1 MRVWTT
7 NRPGGWNSKLPF
19 RRASPRMVRPVGR
32 TPAQNCWQTPGS
44 RDLCEEVGRLVVQH
58 RLFRLEEVD
67 PSIGVRGLVGE
78 PVLADQTGNLG
89 ESGSD
94 LVTDRLVFRSSDA
107 LQVEIDD
114 QDVHFVSP
122 CVGACDES
130 ESG

>member
-1 MRVWTT
+1 MDLEAGTRGCPSGVRHPGWSVQSAEPPRRTVGKRRV
-7 NRPGGWNSKLPF
+7 P
-19 RRASPRMVRPVGR
+19 
-32 TPAQNCWQTPGS
+32 

-67 PSIGVRGLVGE
+67 PALGVRGLVGE
-78 PVLADQTGNLG
+78 PVLADQTGYLG

-94 LVTDRLVFRSSDA
+94 LVTDRFVFRSSDA

-114 QDVHFVSP
+114 QDVHFVSS

>member
-1 MRVWTT
+1 
-7 NRPGGWNSKLPF
+7 
-19 RRASPRMVRPVGR
+19 MVRPVGR
-32 TPAQNCWQTPGS
+32 TPAQNCWQPLVPC
-44 RDLCEEVGRLVVQH
+44 DLCEEVGRLVVQH

-67 PSIGVRGLVGE
+67 PSLGVRGLVGE
-78 PVLADQTGNLG
+78 PVLADQTGYLG

-94 LVTDRLVFRSSDA
+94 LVTDRFVFRSSDA

-114 QDVHFVSP
+114 QDVHFVSS